1 MIEKTILLQVL
12 ENYKKKSYDELCN
25 LTKEDKYFCV
35 EYQGEKFPI
44 EIQIKPNN
52 NTVKVFI
59 SILNKKNWIFNSD
72 FAVYFAKSVNDELF
86 ENDEAVF

>member
-25 LTKEDKYFCV
+25 LTEEEKYFYV
-35 EYQGEKFPI
+35 NHQGKIFPI
-44 EIQIKPNN
+44 EIQVKCDN

-59 SILNKKNWIFNSD
+59 SITIKKIWIFNSD
-72 FAVYFAKSVNDELF
+72 FAVYFAKSINNELL